1 MGVEPAIDAGS
12 PLPQKVVVAGAVK
25 VLVAITA
32 VTVTPL
38 EFESVLLQV
47 MGDTLLAL
55 MVNVVEADKAADVN
69 MIGPPVPNT
78 EVPEVLAPLCN

>member
-1 MGVEPAIDAGS
+1 MIDAGS
-12 PLPQKVVVAGAVK
+12 PLPQKVVVAGAIN

-32 VTVTPL
+32 VMVTAF

-47 MGDTLLAL
+47 TGDTLLAL

-69 MIGPPVPNT
+69 IIGPPVPNT
-78 EVPEVLAPLCN
+78 DVPDVLTPLYN